1 MSICVIIS
9 LDILGDNMDKY
20 IINKKD
26 IDRNFFHFTDEKNLN
41 NISKNGLI
49 PYIGSHAKYIEKSKK
64 VFFVEGLDNLLILFD
79 CWINVWYYMPVIPFI
94 YTLGS
99 HFLRQKWFP
108 QIIADGYF
116 GVLKKSKIHRKRAF
130 KVFDRLLDNGIL
142 LQLELEE
149 NMDFKYNDFDEI
161 KLRGYKKRHLELMGY
176 SKRYSS
182 LNSADMDRWNM
193 HTISDH
199 GVESKKIKLC
209 FLGNNNK
216 SLRDIFDY
224 SIKNT
229 KLDLE
234 VTCPILYDYIVNQKL
249 NIKNKSFIE
258 SIDPEYL
265 NSIGFS
271 QNQISKVKELINRGI
286 QEKLYEKMK
295 VPYHNLK
302 HIEKVIM
309 YVIWILNEKESKKE
323 YIKNH
328 DILLLAALYHDCARN
343 SASNKMHGV
352 VGAKIARDKLKDTLD
367 DKTINSICLL
377 IETHASYQDT
387 VDFKNYTYSE
397 EEKKN
402 IQILSDILKDAD
414 ALDRNRIKL
423 FPFAQ
428 CDVDKLRTLEAKNI
442 YNKSDLFYDKYKEA
456 TKNKP
461 SIRNERRIS

>member
-1 MSICVIIS
+1 MSICGIMM
-9 LDILGDNMDKY
+9 LDILGGSVDKY

-26 IDRNFFHFTDEKNLN
+26 IEKNFFHFTDEKKLN
-41 NISKNGLI
+41 SISKNGLI
-49 PYIGSHAKYIEKSKK
+49 PYIGSHSKYIEKSKK

-79 CWINVWYYMPVIPFI
+79 CWINCWYYMPVIPFI

-130 KVFDRLLDNGIL
+130 KIFNKILDNSIL
-142 LQLELEE
+142 LQLDLEE
-149 NMDFKYNDFDEI
+149 NIDFKYNDFDEI

-176 SKRYSS
+176 SKRYSN
-182 LNSADMDRWNM
+182 LNNPNMDRWNM
-193 HTISDH
+193 HTIS
-199 GVESKKIKLC
+199 GKGIESKKIKLC
-209 FLGNNNK
+209 FLKNNTNG
-216 SLRDIFDY
+216 LRNIFYY
-224 SIKNT
+224 SIAHT

-234 VTCPILYDYIVNQKL
+234 TTCPILYDYIVDQKL
-249 NIKNKSFIE
+249 NIKNKSFIGSIE
-258 SIDPEYL
+258 SEYL

-271 QNQISKVKELINRGI
+271 QTQINKVEELVSRGI
-286 QEKLYEKMK
+286 QEHLYEKMR

-302 HIEKVIM
+302 HIERVIM
-309 YVIWILNEKESKKE
+309 YSIWILNEKENKYE
-323 YIKNH
+323 HIKNH
-328 DILLLAALYHDCARN
+328 NVLLLAALYHDCGRHL
-343 SASNKMHGV
+343 ASNKMHGI
-352 VGAKIARDKLKDTLD
+352 VGAKIARERLKDTLD

-377 IETHASYQDT
+377 IETHASYQDM
-387 VDFKNYTYSE
+387 VDFKNYNYSE

-428 CDVDKLRTLEAKNI
+428 CDVNKLRTLEARNI
-442 YNKSDLFYDKYKEA
+442 YNKSELFYDKYKDA
-456 TKNKP
+456 TKIKAG
-461 SIRNERRIS
+461 